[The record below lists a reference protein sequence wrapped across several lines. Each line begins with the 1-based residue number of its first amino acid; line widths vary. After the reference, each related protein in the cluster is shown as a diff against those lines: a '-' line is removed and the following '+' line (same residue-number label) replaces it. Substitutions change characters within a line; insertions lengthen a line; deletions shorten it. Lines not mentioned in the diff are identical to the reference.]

1 MTDHTPRARRFAL
14 LALSALLVAPL
25 VYAGLAD
32 VDLAGAGRASPPTM
46 GALEA
51 GTVTATNIPAIPTG
65 LLVSRLN

>member
-1 MTDHTPRARRFAL
+1 MTDTTSRTRRLALFSLLAL
-14 LALSALLVAPL
+14 LATPL

-32 VDLAGAGRASPPTM
+32 VDLAGVSRASPPTM

-51 GTVTATNIPAIPTG
+51 RTVAEPPAVPTG